1 MRNSTI
7 YKAENLVGNNQLSLK
22 KPSKPYMVM
31 IENASRI
38 SINSN
43 AGNSWYP
50 SVVFYD
56 SDFNMIEIHE
66 EDSLHNSLRLSVP
79 NNTKYIKIDDL
90 YSLANLKRGI
100 TITKE

>member
-1 MRNSTI
+1 
-7 YKAENLVGNNQLSLK
+7 
-22 KPSKPYMVM
+22 
-31 IENASRI
+31 
-38 SINSN
+38 
-43 AGNSWYP
+43 
-50 SVVFYD
+50 
-56 SDFNMIEIHE
+56 MIEIHE